1 MHGVTSMG
9 GSNGRSRRIMGSRG
23 AIVLA
28 GMFVIGWPGVAAAQ
42 REPPEPQEQ
51 DTGPGD
57 VVHEDH
63 VAGDLAEPQERPWA
77 EGVPR
82 DRRKRAHEHFHAGN
96 VLFSK
101 EASFREAGDRYRQAL
116 ALWDHPAFHYN
127 LAVTQMQLGQLVE
140 AYEHFLAARAHGP
153 RPITEEKYQQAQH
166 WLDMLRAQLAELEVV
181 CDEPGAEVVVD
192 GEALFTGPGR
202 RRVMVLP
209 GSHRVQ
215 ASKARYVP
223 DIQPVVIDPGD
234 SMRVVVT
241 PRIPEHLITVRR
253 WPRWMPWAVA
263 GAGAVALAGASV
275 MDWHSTRLF
284 DRFDDGFGD
293 LCPGSPECRDSDLPE
308 SLQAQLH
315 GGRTWQWAARATY
328 LVGGATV
335 ATSAALLYMNRE
347 RIARRQDSMEPDQ
360 VSLVPMLTPHGAGVS
375 AMVTF

>member
-1 MHGVTSMG
+1 
-9 GSNGRSRRIMGSRG
+9 MGSRG

-28 GMFVIGWPGVAAAQ
+28 GMFVIGCPGLAAAQ
-42 REPPEPQEQ
+42 PGPPEQ
-51 DTGPGD
+51 DTGPAD
-57 VVHEDH
+57 PVHEDH
-63 VAGDLAEPQERPWA
+63 VAEDLAEPQGRPWA
-77 EGVPR
+77 EGVPL

-140 AYEHFLAARAHGP
+140 AYEHFLAAREHGP

-192 GEALFTGPGR
+192 GEALFTGPGHQ
-202 RRVMVLP
+202 RVMVLP

-215 ASKARYVP
+215 ASKQRYVP
-223 DIQPVVIDPGD
+223 DIQ
-234 SMRVVVT
+234 RVVVEPGGSERVIVT
-241 PRIPEHLITVRR
+241 PRIPEHLVTVRR

-284 DRFDDGFGD
+284 DRFDRDFD
-293 LCPGSPECRDSDLPE
+293 KYCLPAPGCAESSLPGPLRE
-308 SLQAQLH
+308 TLH
-315 GGRTWQWAARATY
+315 GARRWQWGARATY
-328 LVGGATV
+328 LAGGATV
-335 ATSAALLYMNRE
+335 AASATLLYMNRE
-347 RIARRQDSMEPDQ
+347 RIARQKDSMQSDQ
-360 VSLVPMLTPHGAGVS
+360 VSLVPMFTQHGAGVS
-375 AMVTF
+375 ATWSF